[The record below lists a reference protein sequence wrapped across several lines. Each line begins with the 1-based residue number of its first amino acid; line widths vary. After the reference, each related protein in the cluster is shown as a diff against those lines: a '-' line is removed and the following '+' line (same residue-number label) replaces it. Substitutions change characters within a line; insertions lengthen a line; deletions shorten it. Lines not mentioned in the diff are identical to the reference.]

1 MVCRIDLSR
10 NTRTLPHFLDDTKP
24 ESESG
29 LAFTLVAT
37 AAVSGSLLSM
47 YYTYKIYGRY
57 YHVDDLHAKHGQ
69 APLYSF
75 CITWP
80 ELVLRVYYPA
90 PAVCA

>member
-10 NTRTLPHFLDDTKP
+10 NTRTLPHLDDTKP
-24 ESESG
+24 DSESG

-80 ELVLRVYYPA
+80 ELVLHVYYPA